1 MGPKAYREIL
11 KYHLAE
17 AHGTCGRDY
26 SGRRRVERGRA
37 VWGGRE
43 GARARGI
50 VGREFPGR
58 RECRARLQELGREK
72 DAHAL

>member
-26 SGRRRVERGRA
+26 SGRRRIERGRA
-37 VWGGRE
+37 VWGGER
-43 GARARGI
+43 GRAS
-50 VGREFPGR
+50 PGN
-58 RECRARLQELGREK
+58 CG
-72 DAHAL
+72 